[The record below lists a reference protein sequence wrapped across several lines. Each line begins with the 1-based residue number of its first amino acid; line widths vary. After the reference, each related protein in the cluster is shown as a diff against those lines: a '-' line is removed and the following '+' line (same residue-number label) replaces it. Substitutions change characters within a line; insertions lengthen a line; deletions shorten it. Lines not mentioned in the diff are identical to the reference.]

1 MHAGEKE
8 AYTNRRNYIITGI
21 FRLFSFCF
29 IPDRGHFCSAWNLSE
44 HTERAAA
51 FAAAPVRS
59 VADQLVG
66 DGLSDP
72 GADGVHAA
80 EPFHLV
86 PGFEGL
92 GDALG
97 AGELG
102 GQLVR
107 HLPGLLVDLRE
118 MSVQLA
124 VVEQGVVEGAAVLLQ
139 VVRPPSAPQAQGRRG
154 GLVLPGDQV
163 AVAHQFVVEA
173 GPVITDKAFHSVL
186 LFGHIALGRV
196 RGG

>member
-1 MHAGEKE
+1 MQ
-8 AYTNRRNYIITGI
+8 R
-21 FRLFSFCF
+21 
-29 IPDRGHFCSAWNLSE
+29 P
-44 HTERAAA
+44 
-51 FAAAPVRS
+51 PVRS
-59 VADQLVG
+59 VVDQLVG
-66 DGLSDP
+66 DDLSDP
-72 GADGVHAA
+72 GADGVHTPDPG
-80 EPFHLV
+80 EGIG
-86 PGFEGL
+86 GFEGL

-107 HLPGLLVDLRE
+107 HLPGLLVDLGE

-124 VVEQGVVEGAAVLLQ
+124 VVEQGVVEGAALLLQ
-139 VVRPPSAPQAQGRRG
+139 VVCPPSAPQAQGRRG

-173 GPVITDKAFHSVL
+173 GPVIVDKAFHSVL

-196 RGG
+196 RGGWSRGTLTSMPKSKGRRSFMYLVRSVPYTASSTILCIS